1 MRPEAFAIA
10 GAAAFATGISRALV
24 TPLLFFEMTG
34 QINQPFSVFVAVIT
48 SYLVGNKF
56 SLSMYDTLGVIGS
69 TFSLRQFKR
78 TKSITGESSTSALAC
93 PVFLSARKTDVT
105 PLPRTC
111 RNLDIQRALN
121 SCADQ
126 NFPVVDSLDT
136 MQLIASAPR
145 WALEALVI
153 QRMQTALLAS
163 LGAEDKPVADAGA
176 GAAGNGADAD
186 VAVSSADSG
195 PDFAGLADADI
206 ETSVENP
213 SSSDI
218 QLSRVQLM
226 RLRMRRQ
233 LAAQLACTAQRRV
246 FLMEQA
252 DLLDAEVGVGAFV
265 NKYPPTVNAG
275 KSSSGC
281 VCACAYVCL
290 CVCVYVRACVLEL
303 G

>member
-1 MRPEAFAIA
+1 M
-10 GAAAFATGISRALV
+10 

-78 TKSITGESSTSALAC
+78 SKSITGESSTAALSC
-93 PVFLSARKTDVT
+93 PVFIGARKTDVT

-111 RNLDIQRALN
+111 RNIDIQRALN

-126 NFPVVDSLDT
+126 NFPIVDSLDS

-153 QRMQTALLAS
+153 QRMQTALRSGLA
-163 LGAEDKPVADAGA
+163 ADGNPAAAAAAAAADVTAAAA
-176 GAAGNGADAD
+176 GAAA
-186 VAVSSADSG
+186 SSSAADSG
-195 PDFAGLADADI
+195 PDFAGLTDADI

-213 SSSDI
+213 SSADI
-218 QLSRVQLM
+218 QLSRVQLQHVAYE
-226 RLRMRRQ
+226 LSTGDSGGGI
-233 LAAQLACTAQRRV
+233 LGDV
-246 FLMEQA
+246 ES
-252 DLLDAEVGVGAFV
+252 GVGDV
-265 NKYPPTVNAG
+265 VESVG
-275 KSSSGC
+275 G
-281 VCACAYVCL
+281 
-290 CVCVYVRACVLEL
+290 
-303 G
+303 

>member
-78 TKSITGESSTSALAC
+78 TKSITGESSTAALFC
-93 PVFLSARKTDVT
+93 PVFIGARKTDVT

-111 RNLDIQRALN
+111 KNIDIQRALN
-121 SCADQ
+121 TCADQ
-126 NFPVVDSLDT
+126 NFPIVDSLDS

-153 QRMQTALLAS
+153 QRMQTALRSGLAAD
-163 LGAEDKPVADAGA
+163 GNPAATAADAT
-176 GAAGNGADAD
+176 AAAA
-186 VAVSSADSG
+186 SSSAADSG
-195 PDFAGLADADI
+195 PDFAGLAEADI

-233 LAAQLACTAQRRV
+233 LAGQLACTAQRRV
-246 FLMEQA
+246 FLMEHA

-275 KSSSGC
+275 ERRLAYA
-281 VCACAYVCL
+281 CACACACACAPTL
-290 CVCVYVRACVLEL
+290 CF
-303 G
+303 